1 MKTSE
6 GQLHLIHPEVALC
19 AMLDA
24 EEVAG
29 HVEALYGTARGR
41 IALWFM
47 PRRTRLGLCQCMRN
61 AETYYKRNRE
71 LMDPKP
77 DPRTRPNVD
86 GVSLAFLRDSL
97 RKRQGRRS

>member
-19 AMLDA
+19 ALLDA

-29 HVEALYGTARGR
+29 HVEALYGTVRGR
-41 IALWFM
+41 IALWLM

-71 LMDPKP
+71 LMEPVVK
-77 DPRTRPNVD
+77 TSRPTID
-86 GVSLAFLRDSL
+86 GVSLSFLRGAL
-97 RKRQGRRS
+97 KKRRGQS